1 MYSHHFSIN
10 NIPFGIAS
18 SSSHPDKAAATR
30 FEDTVIFLDE
40 LAKYHSSLSSSTV
53 STFSL
58 ETLNSFA
65 ALPKS
70 QHAETRKW
78 IQSHLTNIASLPPS
92 TKSPISETT
101 LHLPLSIGDFTDFS
115 CSRSHVLNAAEA
127 VFGKR
132 SLPPGFEY
140 FPVGYH
146 GRTSSIVPSGTPIVR
161 PNGQYRDEEGKVVF
175 GATKRLDYE
184 LEVAA
189 VIGKP
194 SVLGEPV
201 AIENADEY
209 IFGCVLLNDWSAR
222 DIQGF
227 EMTPLGPLHGKS
239 FATTISP
246 WVITLDALSPFKI
259 PAVARNS
266 DIILPLYL
274 QDPDPLPTF
283 EIELKAEIQPKDG
296 SEATVIC
303 KSKFSS
309 LYWTLRDLVAQQTVN
324 GCSLRTGDLL
334 VTGTISGDKTG
345 ENGCLLEM
353 VAKGGIKVKNVK
365 GTVETKMFFDDGDTV
380 CLSAYAGEGVGFGD
394 CVGTILPAK

>member
-18 SSSHPDKAAATR
+18 SASHPSKAVATR

-40 LAKYHSSLSSSTV
+40 LAKYHSSLSSSTIL
-53 STFSL
+53 TFSL

-65 ALPKS
+65 VLPKS
-70 QHAETRKW
+70 AHSAARKW

-92 TKSPISETT
+92 TTSPISETT
-101 LHLPLSIGDFTDFS
+101 LHLPFAIGDFTDFS
-115 CSRSHVLNAAEA
+115 CSSSHVLNAAEA

-161 PNGQYRDEEGKVVF
+161 PKGQFRDEEGNIVF

-184 LEVAA
+184 LEVGA

-201 AIENADEY
+201 SIEEADDY
-209 IFGCVLLNDWSAR
+209 IFGCVLVNDWSAR
-222 DIQGF
+222 DIQGL

-246 WVITLDALSPFKI
+246 WVITLDALQPFKI
-259 PAVARNS
+259 PAAPRNP
-266 DIILPLYL
+266 DIILPQYL
-274 QDPDPLPTF
+274 HDPDPLPTF
-283 EIELKAEIQPKDG
+283 EIELKAEVRSKDVPDTT
-296 SEATVIC
+296 AIC
-303 KSKFSS
+303 ESKFSS
-309 LYWTLRDLVAQQTVN
+309 LYWTLRDLVAQQTIN

-334 VTGTISGDKTG
+334 VTGTISGDKAG
-345 ENGCLLEM
+345 ESGCLLEM
-353 VAKGGIKVKNVK
+353 VGKGGVEVKSGK
-365 GTVETKMFFDDGDTV
+365 GAVERKIFFDDGDTV
-380 CLSAYAGEGVGFGD
+380 CLSAYAAEGVGFGD
-394 CVGTILPAK
+394 CVGTILPTK